1 MKKEILVVDN
11 VSMQFNLSKEKVDH
25 LKEYFIKM
33 LKGQLRKDS
42 FWAL

>member
-25 LKEYFIKM
+25 LKEY
-33 LKGQLRKDS
+33 L
-42 FWAL
+42 